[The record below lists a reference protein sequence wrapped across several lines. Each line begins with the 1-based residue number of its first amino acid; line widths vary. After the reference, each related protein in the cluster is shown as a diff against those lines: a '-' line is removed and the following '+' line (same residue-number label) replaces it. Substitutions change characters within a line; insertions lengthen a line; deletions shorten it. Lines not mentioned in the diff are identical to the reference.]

1 MYDPLSEAD
10 VLVVVSVILCA
21 CGNVRV
27 SQLVNRVVSKPNF
40 VAYLWLVFRDSHA
53 TIGNKQLIK
62 NEQVNH

>member
-27 SQLVNRVVSKPNF
+27 SELVNRLVSKPNF
-40 VAYLWLVFRDSHA
+40 VAYVWL
-53 TIGNKQLIK
+53 
-62 NEQVNH
+62 E